1 MPQVVQNIVL
11 AAPDTHLVMQ
21 RPLAAGWE
29 RVLTCEDL
37 TMPRRFGGPP
47 SALALTALALSG
59 CTVQGAPS
67 YTLFGAY
74 FPAWMFCA
82 ALGILAAIVARV
94 VFVAT
99 GLAYVLPLQ
108 LFVCASIGLC
118 AALYAGLTLFGP

>member
-1 MPQVVQNIVL
+1 MPS
-11 AAPDTHLVMQ
+11 
-21 RPLAAGWE
+21 
-29 RVLTCEDL
+29 
-37 TMPRRFGGPP
+37 RFDGPP
-47 SALALTALALSG
+47 TALALTAIAVSG

-82 ALGILAAIVARV
+82 ALGILVAILARA

-99 GLAYVLPLQ
+99 GLAYLLPFQ

-118 AALYAGLTLFGP
+118 AALYAGMTWFGQ